1 MGLRL
6 FLVSRVSCQSVFQSY
21 SEFFQGWGLNFF
33 LEVHVQFFGGRIH
46 LKISILS

>member
-6 FLVSRVSCQSVFQSY
+6 FLVSRVSCQSVFQS
-21 SEFFQGWGLNFF
+21 FFRGWGLNFF
-33 LEVHVQFFGGRIH
+33 LGVHVQFFGGRIH